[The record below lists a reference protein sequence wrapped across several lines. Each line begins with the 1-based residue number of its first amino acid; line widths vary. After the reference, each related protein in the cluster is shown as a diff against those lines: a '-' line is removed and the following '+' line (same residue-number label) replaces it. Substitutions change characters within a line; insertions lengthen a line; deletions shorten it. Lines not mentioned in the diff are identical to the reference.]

1 MAVSNDEERCV
12 PNNLQAGREP
22 LDDVDRRLV
31 EVLQRR
37 GRLPNNA
44 LAEQVGVAPSTC
56 LTRLRSLV
64 ERGVVSGFHAEV
76 HPAWV
81 GRPIEA
87 MIAVRLQAGARST
100 IAEFF
105 DRVAAMEP
113 VLNAYYL
120 AGADDFALHV
130 ATESTDALR
139 AFVTDHLSTQPEVAR
154 TETNLIFA
162 HRRGG

>member
-1 MAVSNDEERCV
+1 MPKD
-12 PNNLQAGREP
+12 LQGGRDA
-22 LDDVDRRLV
+22 LGDLDRRLV
-31 EVLQRR
+31 EVLLRS

-56 LTRLRSLV
+56 LTRLRSLI

-76 HPAWV
+76 APAWI

-87 MIAVRLQAGARST
+87 MIAVRLQAGARAT

-105 DRVAAMEP
+105 GRVAAMEP

-139 AFVTDHLSTQPEVAR
+139 AFVTDRLSTQPEVAR

-162 HRRGG
+162 HRRGGPQTT